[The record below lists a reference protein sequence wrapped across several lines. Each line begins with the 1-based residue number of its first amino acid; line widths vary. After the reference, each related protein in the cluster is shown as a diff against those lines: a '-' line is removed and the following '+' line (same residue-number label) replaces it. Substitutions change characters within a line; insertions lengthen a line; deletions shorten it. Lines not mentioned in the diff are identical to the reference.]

1 MIELM
6 LQADRLLNVDQL
18 DAAEALYRR
27 AAEQDPQNA
36 IAVVGLARC
45 EAERG
50 NERPAYDLAVR
61 ALAIDPQ
68 NNMALRMEA
77 RLSEVL
83 AARGQPVERP
93 AWIEGTAAPERAG
106 ASSPTREPG
115 PVGTSADSARP
126 GLLGRILGR

>member
-1 MIELM
+1 MIELL

-18 DAAEALYRR
+18 DQAEALYRR

-36 IAVVGLARC
+36 IAIVGLARC

-50 NERPAYDLAVR
+50 NENDAYGLAVR

-83 AARGQPVERP
+83 ATRGHPVVRP
-93 AWIEGTAAPERAG
+93 EWIKSGSAGAAPGGSA
-106 ASSPTREPG
+106 ATSSEAP
-115 PVGTSADSARP
+115 RP

>member
-1 MIELM
+1 MIEL
-6 LQADRLLNVDQL
+6 LLRADRLLNVDQL

-27 AAEQDPQNA
+27 AAEEDPQNA

-50 NERPAYDLAVR
+50 HERPAYDLAVR
-61 ALAIDPQ
+61 ALAIDPD

-83 AARGQPVERP
+83 AGRGQPVERP
-93 AWIEGTAAPERAG
+93 AWI
-106 ASSPTREPG
+106 
-115 PVGTSADSARP
+115 
-126 GLLGRILGR
+126 LGR

>member
-1 MIELM
+1 MIELL

-18 DAAEALYRR
+18 DQAEVLYRR
-27 AAEQDPQNA
+27 AVENDPQNA

-50 NERPAYDLAVR
+50 HERPAYDLAVR
-61 ALAIDPQ
+61 ALAIDPR

-83 AARGQPVERP
+83 AARGEPVERP
-93 AWIEGTAAPERAG
+93 GWIMGETAPPAPPASGAPPAAPEQPG
-106 ASSPTREPG
+106 A
-115 PVGTSADSARP
+115 ARRR
-126 GLLGRILGR
+126 GFLGRILGR

>member
-1 MIELM
+1 VIELL

-45 EAERG
+45 EAGRG
-50 NERPAYDLAVR
+50 HERPAYDLAVR
-61 ALAIDPQ
+61 ALAIDPH

-83 AARGQPVERP
+83 TARGQAVERP
-93 AWIEGTAAPERAG
+93 AWIV
-106 ASSPTREPG
+106 SP
-115 PVGTSADSARP
+115 
-126 GLLGRILGR
+126 